1 MRFLISVFLAACS
14 RKSGPRGATRHAFP
28 ASNGTFP
35 NLISQKER
43 QNMKYRHVIVA
54 LAISAAATFGPAYGQ
69 TTQGQSVGAAIE
81 QIVSGLAGRI
91 GFAAQEIGG
100 DEVIAFNGDETFA
113 MASTY
118 KVAIATTVLDRVDRG
133 ELSLDQ
139 LVEVPPDMMVVGETA
154 LAETFPH
161 PGIQLSVANLIE
173 VMITES
179 DNTATDVSMGLAG
192 GSAAV
197 TENLRRLGITNFRV
211 DRTTSEI
218 LMDFYGLPGPATPET
233 VAEAVSNN
241 PALWTEQADRNMD
254 FEADPRDHATP
265 LAMLQL
271 LLAIDGGTAMSPE
284 NREFLLGVMS
294 RTRTGAGRL
303 KGLLPK
309 GTPVAHKTGTVG
321 GIANDVG
328 YVTLPDGRRFAIA
341 VFTNSSETSTSDRE
355 RAIAE
360 ISRMLFD
367 HFYLAP
373 VVKQ

>member
-1 MRFLISVFLAACS
+1 
-14 RKSGPRGATRHAFP
+14 
-28 ASNGTFP
+28 
-35 NLISQKER
+35 
-43 QNMKYRHVIVA
+43 MKYRHVIVA
-54 LAISAAATFGPAYGQ
+54 LAVSAAATFGPAYGQ
-69 TTQGQSVGAAIE
+69 TTEGQSVGAAIE
-81 QIVSGLAGRI
+81 QIASGLAGRI

-100 DEVIAFNGDETFA
+100 DKVIAFNGDETFA

-118 KVAIATTVLDRVDRG
+118 KVAIATTVLDRVDKG

-139 LVEVPPDMMVVGETA
+139 LVEVPLDMMVVGVTA

-161 PGIQLSVANLIE
+161 PGLQLSVANLIE

-192 GSAAV
+192 GPAAV
-197 TENLRRLGITNFRV
+197 TENLRRLGITDFRV
-211 DRTTSEI
+211 DRLTGEI
-218 LMDFYGLPGPATPET
+218 LRDFYGLPGLATPEV
-233 VAEAVSNN
+233 VAEAYRNN
-241 PALWTEQADRNMD
+241 PALAAAQGDRNPD

-284 NREFLLGVMS
+284 SREFLLGVMS

-309 GTPVAHKTGTVG
+309 GTSVAHKTGTAG

-341 VFTNSSETSTSDRE
+341 VFTNSSETSESDRE

-360 ISRMLFD
+360 IARTLFD
-367 HFYLAP
+367 YFYLAP
-373 VVKQ
+373 VAKQ

>member
-1 MRFLISVFLAACS
+1 
-14 RKSGPRGATRHAFP
+14 
-28 ASNGTFP
+28 
-35 NLISQKER
+35 
-43 QNMKYRHVIVA
+43 MKYRPFIVA

-69 TTQGQSVGAAIE
+69 TPEGQSVGAAIE
-81 QIVSGLAGRI
+81 RVATGLAGRI

-100 DEVIAFNGDETFA
+100 GEVIAFNGDESFA

-118 KVAIATTVLDRVDRG
+118 KVAIAAAVLDRVDKG

-139 LVEVPPDMMVVGETA
+139 LVEVPPDMYVTGVVA

-192 GSAAV
+192 GPAAV
-197 TENLRRLGITNFRV
+197 TEYLRRLGITDFRV
-211 DRTTSEI
+211 DRTTREI
-218 LMDFYGLPGPATPET
+218 LMDFYGLPGVTPED
-233 VAEAVSNN
+233 VAEGIRNN
-241 PALWTEQADRNMD
+241 PALVQAQVDPNPD

-271 LLAIDGGTAMSPE
+271 LLAIDGGTAISPE
-284 NREFLLGVMS
+284 SREFLLGVMS
-294 RTRTGAGRL
+294 RTRSVPGRL
-303 KGLLPK
+303 KGLMPM
-309 GTPVAHKTGTVG
+309 GTPVAHKTGTAG

-328 YVTLPDGRRFAIA
+328 YITLPDGRRFAIA
-341 VFTNSSETSTSDRE
+341 VYTNGNETSVADRD

-360 ISRMLFD
+360 IARSLFD
-367 HFYLAP
+367 YFYLAS
-373 VVKQ
+373 VAKQ

>member
-1 MRFLISVFLAACS
+1 
-14 RKSGPRGATRHAFP
+14 
-28 ASNGTFP
+28 
-35 NLISQKER
+35 
-43 QNMKYRHVIVA
+43 MKFRHVAVA
-54 LAISAAATFGPAYGQ
+54 LAVSAAATFGPAYGQ
-69 TTQGQSVGAAIE
+69 TTQGKSVGAAIE
-81 QIVSGLAGRI
+81 QIASGLAGRI

-118 KVAIATTVLDRVDRG
+118 KVAIAAAVLDRVDRG

-139 LVEVPPDMMVVGETA
+139 LVEVPLDMFVTGVNA

-179 DNTATDVSMGLAG
+179 DNTTTDVSMDLAG

-197 TENLRRLGITNFRV
+197 TEYLRRLGITDFRV
-211 DRTTSEI
+211 DRTTREI
-218 LMDFYGLPGPATPET
+218 LMDFYSLSAVTPEAI
-233 VAEAVSNN
+233 AEAIRNN
-241 PALWTEQADRNMD
+241 PALVMAQVNPNPD

-265 LAMLQL
+265 HAMLQL
-271 LLAIDGGTAMSPE
+271 LLAIEAGTAMSPE
-284 NREFLLGVMS
+284 SREFLLGVMS
-294 RTRTGAGRL
+294 RTRTGPGRL
-303 KGLLPK
+303 KGLMPM
-309 GTPVAHKTGTVG
+309 GTPVAHKTGTAG

-341 VFTNSSETSTSDRE
+341 VFTNSSETSMSDRD

-360 ISRMLFD
+360 IARMMFD
-367 HFYLAP
+367 YFYLAP
-373 VVKQ
+373 VANQ

>member
-1 MRFLISVFLAACS
+1 
-14 RKSGPRGATRHAFP
+14 
-28 ASNGTFP
+28 
-35 NLISQKER
+35 
-43 QNMKYRHVIVA
+43 MKYRHVIVA
-54 LAISAAATFGPAYGQ
+54 LAVSAAATFGPAYGQ

-81 QIVSGLAGRI
+81 QIASGLAGRI

-118 KVAIATTVLDRVDRG
+118 KVAIATTVLDRVDKGNSVSTNWSKSRPTCIVTG
-133 ELSLDQ
+133 EI
-139 LVEVPPDMMVVGETA
+139 A

-179 DNTATDVSMGLAG
+179 DNTATDVCMGLAG
-192 GSAAV
+192 GAS
-197 TENLRRLGITNFRV
+197 GG
-211 DRTTSEI
+211 DREPAQARDHRFQGRPANREI
-218 LMDFYGLPGPATPET
+218 LMDFYGLPAATPEA
-233 VAEAVSNN
+233 VAEAISNN
-241 PALWTEQADRNMD
+241 PALVAAQVDPNPD
-254 FEADPRDHATP
+254 FEADPRDHTTP
-265 LAMLQL
+265 LAMLKL

-284 NREFLLGVMS
+284 SRKFLLGVMS

-309 GTPVAHKTGTVG
+309 GTPVAHKTGTAG

-328 YVTLPDGRRFAIA
+328 YITLPDGRRFAIA
-341 VFTNSSETSTSDRE
+341 VFTNSSETSVSDRD

-360 ISRMLFD
+360 IARVLFD
-367 HFYLAP
+367 YFYLAP
-373 VVKQ
+373 VAKQ